1 MNKTLSCGV
10 QKSRDLPL
18 HTHTHTRQV
27 GVPGYSYDIR
37 FCRAWQLAH
46 IPVLHIF
53 ILSFVILECQF
64 ITIKN
69 RLKLK
74 MGKLEPER
82 SSVTCQLWLSQ
93 TWPCPTN
100 SLQPPSFSPPW
111 CPPLSQNSFLF
122 HFFIPLA
129 AVYICEM
136 LQYYNRREDKHTHS
150 HTRFCP
156 AVHPAESR
164 CFSQFT
170 YSSRLF
176 VIPNESQLCIRIFSC

>member
-37 FCRAWQLAH
+37 FRRAWQLAH

-74 MGKLEPER
+74 MAKLEPER

-122 HFFIPLA
+122 RWPQFTSVKCCNITT
-129 AVYICEM
+129 EGRT
-136 LQYYNRREDKHTHS
+136 NTHTHTLDS
-150 HTRFCP
+150 VQLFTQLNPDVFHNLLI
-156 AVHPAESR
+156 HP
-164 CFSQFT
+164 T
-170 YSSRLF
+170 YL
-176 VIPNESQLCIRIFSC
+176 